1 MEKRMLTEAILNLD
15 AGSAS
20 LALCLTLLIAVSAN
34 KLGLRVGQESLPEKV
49 LQLFRAVIEDT
60 QYNQPSSPRL
70 LVIMRSL
77 KRSSSSAMPGMSV
90 RLDVQQQATLRYL
103 LHFALERHL
112 GYLIQMQMLR
122 CHSSHTFI

>member
-1 MEKRMLTEAILNLD
+1 MQRP
-15 AGSAS
+15 AS
-20 LALCLTLLIAVSAN
+20 LALCLTLLIAVSAK